1 MHYLG
6 VDVGSVSVKFALID
20 GQKRVVDTL
29 YLRNH
34 GVIPTVKAGLAEF
47 RAGLPPDV
55 EVAGVGVT
63 GSGGGFTKVL
73 VGADIHKT
81 EILAHALGTLHF
93 VPHVNVIFEIGGE
106 DSKVIFLRNGII
118 TGFEMNRICSGGA
131 GAFLDS
137 LAGRLDIP
145 ISQVGE
151 LALQRQNDVNIAS
164 RCTVFATTDA
174 VHKLNTGYK
183 LEDVLMGVCNGLVR
197 NYLAML
203 YRKVS
208 PPPYTFQGATSKN
221 VALKYAL
228 EQQLG
233 ADVIVPPY
241 ADCLG
246 AIGAAILA
254 LENRPRRTQFKGF
267 ALSKFDYAIGS
278 FTCQDCENHCEIT
291 QIMQSGDPIAS
302 NGSRCGK
309 LNF

>member
-20 GQKRVVDTL
+20 EDKNVVDTL
-29 YLRNH
+29 YMRNH
-34 GVIPTVKAGLAEF
+34 GVIPTVKKGLADF
-47 RAGLPPDV
+47 KAQLSNGDDV
-55 EVAGVGVT
+55 ASVGVT
-63 GSGGGFTKVL
+63 GSGAGFSKVL
-73 VGADIHKT
+73 IGADVHKT
-81 EILAHALGTLHF
+81 EILAHAIGTLHF
-93 VPHVNVIFEIGGE
+93 VPEVNVIFEIGGE
-106 DSKVIFLRNGII
+106 DSKVIFLRDGII

-145 ISQVGE
+145 ISEVGK
-151 LALQRQNDVNIAS
+151 LALRRENEVNIAS

-183 LEDVLMGVCNGLVR
+183 LEDVLMGVCNGLIR

-203 YRKVS
+203 YRRVS

-233 ADVIVPPY
+233 SEVIVPPF
-241 ADCLG
+241 AECLG

-254 LENRPRRTQFKGF
+254 LENRPEQTQFKGF
-267 ALSKFDYAIGS
+267 QLADFDYQIRS
-278 FTCQDCENHCEIT
+278 FICQDCENHCEIT
-291 QIMQSGDPIAS
+291 QIMQSEEPIAS

>member
-20 GQKRVVDTL
+20 EEKNVTDTL
-29 YLRNH
+29 YMRNH
-34 GVIPTVKAGLAEF
+34 GVIPTVQKGMAQF
-47 RAGLPPDV
+47 REQLPHEV
-55 EVAGVGVT
+55 EIGAVGVT
-63 GSGGGFTKVL
+63 GSGAGFSKVL
-73 VGADIHKT
+73 IGADIHKT
-81 EILAHALGTLHF
+81 EILAHAIGTLHF
-93 VPHVNVIFEIGGE
+93 VPDVSVIFEIGGE

-137 LAGRLDIP
+137 LAGRLNIP
-145 ISQVGE
+145 IGDVGH
-151 LALQRQNDVNIAS
+151 LALERENEVNIAS

-174 VHKLNTGYK
+174 VHKLNAGYR

-221 VALKYAL
+221 VALRFAL

-233 ADVIVPPY
+233 ADVIVPPH
-241 ADCLG
+241 AACLG
-246 AIGAAILA
+246 AFGAAILA
-254 LENRPRRTQFKGF
+254 LDNRPVRTQFKGF
-267 ALSKFDYAIGS
+267 QLAGFDYQIRS
-278 FTCQDCENHCEIT
+278 FICEDCENHCEIT
-291 QIMQSGDPIAS
+291 EIVQSGEPIAS

>member
-20 GQKRVVDTL
+20 EAKQVIETL
-29 YLRNH
+29 YMRNH
-34 GVIPTVKAGLAEF
+34 GVIPTVKKGMAEF
-47 RAGLPPDV
+47 SAQLPPDV
-55 EVAGVGVT
+55 EVASVGVT
-63 GSGGGFTKVL
+63 GSGAGFSKVL
-73 VGADIHKT
+73 IGADVHKT
-81 EILAHALGTLHF
+81 EILAHAIGTLHF
-93 VPHVNVIFEIGGE
+93 VPQVSVIFEIGGE

-151 LALQRQNDVNIAS
+151 LALQRENEVNIAS

-174 VHKLNTGYK
+174 IHKLNSGYR
-183 LEDVLMGVCNGLVR
+183 LEDVLMGVCSGLVR

-221 VALKYAL
+221 VALRHSL
-228 EQQLG
+228 EKQLG
-233 ADVIVPPY
+233 AEVIVPPY
-241 ADCLG
+241 AESLG

-254 LENRPRRTQFKGF
+254 LENRPGQTQFKGF
-267 ALSKFDYAIGS
+267 QLADFDYQIRS
-278 FTCQDCENHCEIT
+278 LICQDCENHCEIT
-291 QIMQSGDPIAS
+291 QIIQSGDPIAS

>member
-20 GQKRVVDTL
+20 QEKNVIDTL
-29 YLRNH
+29 YMRNH
-34 GVIPTVKAGLAEF
+34 GVIPTVKKGMAQF
-47 RAGLPPDV
+47 REQLPSDI
-55 EVAGVGVT
+55 EVSGVGAT
-63 GSGGGFTKVL
+63 GSGAGFSKVL
-73 VGADIHKT
+73 IGADVHKT
-81 EILAHALGTLHF
+81 EILAHAIGTLHF
-93 VPHVNVIFEIGGE
+93 VPDVSVIFEIGGE

-137 LAGRLDIP
+137 LAGRLNIP
-145 ISQVGE
+145 ISDVGH
-151 LALQRQNDVNIAS
+151 LALERENEVSIAS

-174 VHKLNTGYK
+174 VHKLNSGYR

-208 PPPYTFQGATSKN
+208 PPPYTFQGATSRN
-221 VALKYAL
+221 VALRYAL

-233 ADVIVPPY
+233 AEVIVPPY
-241 ADCLG
+241 AACLG
-246 AIGAAILA
+246 AFGAAILA
-254 LENRPRRTQFKGF
+254 LENGTTQTRFKGF
-267 ALSKFDYAIGS
+267 QLADFEYQIRS
-278 FTCQDCENHCEIT
+278 FICQDCENHCEIT
-291 QIMQSGDPIAS
+291 QILQSGEPIAS

-309 LNF
+309 RNF

>member
-20 GQKRVVDTL
+20 EGKNVTDTL
-29 YLRNH
+29 YMRNH
-34 GVIPTVKAGLAEF
+34 GVIPTVKTGMAQFSEQ
-47 RAGLPPDV
+47 LPPDI
-55 EVAGVGVT
+55 EVGAVGVT
-63 GSGGGFTKVL
+63 GSGAGFSKVL
-73 VGADIHKT
+73 IGADVHKT
-81 EILAHALGTLHF
+81 EILAHAIGTLHF
-93 VPHVNVIFEIGGE
+93 VPEVSVIFEIGGE

-137 LAGRLDIP
+137 LAGRLNIP
-145 ISQVGE
+145 IGEVGP
-151 LALQRQNDVNIAS
+151 LALDRENEVNIAS

-174 VHKLNTGYK
+174 VHKLNSGYK

-208 PPPYTFQGATSKN
+208 PPPYTFQGATSRN
-221 VALKYAL
+221 VALRYAL

-233 ADVIVPPY
+233 AEVIVPPH

-246 AIGAAILA
+246 AIGAAFLA
-254 LENRPRRTQFKGF
+254 LDNRPTHTQFKGF
-267 ALSKFDYAIGS
+267 ELAGFDYQINS
-278 FTCQDCENHCEIT
+278 FTCQDCENQCEIT
-291 QIMQSGDPIAS
+291 QIMQTGEPIAS

>member
-20 GQKRVVDTL
+20 EDRNVVDTL
-29 YLRNH
+29 YMRNH
-34 GVIPTVKAGLAEF
+34 GVIPTVKKGLADFE
-47 RAGLPPDV
+47 AQLSNGALIG
-55 EVAGVGVT
+55 GVGVT
-63 GSGGGFTKVL
+63 GSGAGFSKVL
-73 VGADIHKT
+73 IGADVHKT
-81 EILAHALGTLHF
+81 EILAHAIGTLHF
-93 VPHVNVIFEIGGE
+93 VPDVSVIFEIGGE
-106 DSKVIFLRNGII
+106 DSKVIFLRDGII

-145 ISQVGE
+145 ISDVGK
-151 LALQRQNDVNIAS
+151 LALQRENEVNIAS

-183 LEDVLMGVCNGLVR
+183 LEDVLMGVCNGLIR

-203 YRKVS
+203 YRRVS

-233 ADVIVPPY
+233 AEVIVPPY
-241 ADCLG
+241 AECLG

-254 LENRPRRTQFKGF
+254 QENRPDQTQFKGF
-267 ALSKFDYAIGS
+267 QLADFDYQISS
-278 FTCQDCENHCEIT
+278 FVCQDCENHCEIT
-291 QIMQSGDPIAS
+291 QIVQSGEPIAS

>member
-20 GQKRVVDTL
+20 EKKNIVDTL
-29 YLRNH
+29 YMRNH
-34 GVIPTVKAGLAEF
+34 GVIPTVQKGLADFE
-47 RAGLPPDV
+47 AQLSNGV
-55 EVAGVGVT
+55 EVGGVGVT
-63 GSGGGFTKVL
+63 GSGAGFSKVL
-73 VGADIHKT
+73 IGADVHKT
-81 EILAHALGTLHF
+81 EILAHAIGTLHF
-93 VPHVNVIFEIGGE
+93 VPKVSVIFEIGGE
-106 DSKVIFLRNGII
+106 DSKVIFLRDGII

-145 ISQVGE
+145 ISEVGR
-151 LALQRQNDVNIAS
+151 LALHRQNEVNIAS

-174 VHKLNTGYK
+174 IHKLNTGYR
-183 LEDVLMGVCNGLVR
+183 LEDVLMGVCNGLIR

-221 VALKYAL
+221 VALKHAL

-233 ADVIVPPY
+233 AEVIVPPH
-241 ADCLG
+241 AECLG

-254 LENRPRRTQFKGF
+254 LENPPQQTQFKGF
-267 ALSKFDYAIGS
+267 ELAEFDYQISS
-278 FTCQDCENHCEIT
+278 FVCPDCENHCEIT
-291 QIMQSGDPIAS
+291 QIMQSGEPIAS

>member
-20 GQKRVVDTL
+20 QDKNVIDTL
-29 YLRNH
+29 YMRNH
-34 GVIPTVKAGLAEF
+34 GVIPTVKKGMAQFSE
-47 RAGLPPDV
+47 RLPRNV
-55 EVAGVGVT
+55 EIGAVGVT
-63 GSGGGFTKVL
+63 GSGAGFSKVL
-73 VGADIHKT
+73 LGADVHKT
-81 EILAHALGTLHF
+81 EILAHAIGTLHF
-93 VPHVNVIFEIGGE
+93 VPEVSVIFEIGGE

-137 LAGRLDIP
+137 LAGRLNIP
-145 ISQVGE
+145 IAEVGP
-151 LALQRQNDVNIAS
+151 LALDRENEVNIAS

-174 VHKLNTGYK
+174 VHKLNSGYK

-208 PPPYTFQGATSKN
+208 PPPYTFQGATSRN
-221 VALKYAL
+221 VALRHAL

-233 ADVIVPPY
+233 AEVIVPPY

-246 AIGAAILA
+246 AIGAAFLA
-254 LENRPRRTQFKGF
+254 LDNRPTHTQFKGF
-267 ALSKFDYAIGS
+267 RLAEFDYQIKS

-302 NGSRCGK
+302 SGSRCGK

>member
-20 GQKRVVDTL
+20 EHKSVVQTL
-29 YLRNH
+29 YMRNH
-34 GVIPTVKAGLAEF
+34 GVIPTVKKGMAEF
-47 RAGLPPDV
+47 RDQLPDEV
-55 EVAGVGVT
+55 EIEAVGVT
-63 GSGGGFTKVL
+63 GSGAGFSKVL
-73 VGADIHKT
+73 IGADIHKT
-81 EILAHALGTLHF
+81 EILAHAMGTLHF
-93 VPHVNVIFEIGGE
+93 VPDVNVIFEIGGE
-106 DSKVIFLRNGII
+106 DSKVIFLRDGII

-145 ISQVGE
+145 ISDVGK
-151 LALQRQNDVNIAS
+151 LALQRENEVNIAS

-183 LEDVLMGVCNGLVR
+183 LEDVLMGVCNGLIR

-203 YRKVS
+203 YRRVS

-233 ADVIVPPY
+233 AEVIVPPY
-241 ADCLG
+241 AECLG

-254 LENRPRRTQFKGF
+254 LENRPDQTQFKGF
-267 ALSKFDYAIGS
+267 QLADFDYQISS
-278 FTCQDCENHCEIT
+278 FVCQDCENHCEIT
-291 QIMQSGDPIAS
+291 QIVQSGEPIAS

>member
-20 GQKRVVDTL
+20 EAKNIVDTL
-29 YLRNH
+29 YMRNH
-34 GVIPTVKAGLAEF
+34 GVIPTVKKGLADFE
-47 RAGLPPDV
+47 AQLSNGAQV
-55 EVAGVGVT
+55 GGVGVT
-63 GSGGGFTKVL
+63 GSGAGFSKVL
-73 VGADIHKT
+73 IGADVYKT
-81 EILAHALGTLHF
+81 EILAHAIGTLHF
-93 VPHVNVIFEIGGE
+93 VPDVRVIFEIGGE
-106 DSKVIFLRNGII
+106 DSKVIFLRDGII

-145 ISQVGE
+145 ISDVGR
-151 LALQRQNDVNIAS
+151 LALRRENEVNIAS

-174 VHKLNTGYK
+174 VHKLNTGYR
-183 LEDVLMGVCNGLVR
+183 LEDVLMGVCNGLIR

-203 YRKVS
+203 YRRVS

-233 ADVIVPPY
+233 AEVIVPPY
-241 ADCLG
+241 AECLG

-254 LENRPRRTQFKGF
+254 LENRPQQTQFKGF
-267 ALSKFDYAIGS
+267 QLADFDYQINS
-278 FTCQDCENHCEIT
+278 FICQDCENHCEIT
-291 QIMQSGDPIAS
+291 QIMQSTEPIAS

>member
-20 GQKRVVDTL
+20 EAKKVVDTL
-29 YLRNH
+29 YMRNH
-34 GVIPTVKAGLAEF
+34 GVIPTVKKGLADFE
-47 RAGLPPDV
+47 AQLSNGV
-55 EVAGVGVT
+55 QVGAVGVT
-63 GSGGGFTKVL
+63 GSGAGFSKVL
-73 VGADIHKT
+73 IGADLHKT
-81 EILAHALGTLHF
+81 EILAHAIGTLHF
-93 VPHVNVIFEIGGE
+93 VPEVSVIFEIGGE
-106 DSKVIFLRNGII
+106 DSKVIFLRDGII

-145 ISQVGE
+145 ISEVGK
-151 LALQRQNDVNIAS
+151 LALQRENEVNIAS

-183 LEDVLMGVCNGLVR
+183 LEDVLMGVCNGLIR

-203 YRKVS
+203 YRRVS

-233 ADVIVPPY
+233 AEVIVPPY
-241 ADCLG
+241 AECLG
-246 AIGAAILA
+246 AIGAALLA
-254 LENRPRRTQFKGF
+254 LENRPQQTQFKGF
-267 ALSKFDYAIGS
+267 QLADFDYQISS
-278 FTCQDCENHCEIT
+278 FVCQDCENHCEIT
-291 QIMQSGDPIAS
+291 QIMQSGEPIAS

>member
-20 GQKRVVDTL
+20 EDRDVVDTL
-29 YLRNH
+29 YMRNH
-34 GVIPTVKAGLAEF
+34 GVIPTVKKGLADFE
-47 RAGLPPDV
+47 AQLSNG
-55 EVAGVGVT
+55 AQIGGVGVT
-63 GSGGGFTKVL
+63 GSGAGFSKVL
-73 VGADIHKT
+73 IGADVHKT
-81 EILAHALGTLHF
+81 EILAHAIGTLHF
-93 VPHVNVIFEIGGE
+93 VPDVSVIFEIGGE
-106 DSKVIFLRNGII
+106 DSKVIFLRDGII

-145 ISQVGE
+145 ISDVGK
-151 LALQRQNDVNIAS
+151 LALQRENEVNIAS

-183 LEDVLMGVCNGLVR
+183 LEDVLMGVCNGLIR

-203 YRKVS
+203 YRRVS

-233 ADVIVPPY
+233 AEVIVPPY
-241 ADCLG
+241 AECLG

-254 LENRPRRTQFKGF
+254 LENPPEQTQFKGF
-267 ALSKFDYAIGS
+267 QLADFDYQISS
-278 FTCQDCENHCEIT
+278 FVCQDCENHCEIT
-291 QIMQSGDPIAS
+291 QIVQSGEPIAS

>member
-20 GQKRVVDTL
+20 QQKNVIDTL
-29 YLRNH
+29 YMRNH
-34 GVIPTVKAGLAEF
+34 GVIPTVKSGLAEF
-47 RAGLPPDV
+47 REGLPDGI
-55 EVAGVGVT
+55 EIGGVGVT

-93 VPHVNVIFEIGGE
+93 VPDVHVVFEIGGE
-106 DSKVIFLRNGII
+106 DSKVIFLRDGII

-151 LALQRQNDVNIAS
+151 LALQRENEVNIAS

-174 VHKLNTGYK
+174 IHKLNTGYK
-183 LEDVLMGVCNGLVR
+183 LEDVLMGVCSGLVR

-208 PPPYTFQGATSKN
+208 LPPYTFQGATSKN

-228 EQQLG
+228 ERQLG
-233 ADVIVPPY
+233 SEVIVPPY

-246 AIGAAILA
+246 AIGAAFLA
-254 LENRPRRTQFKGF
+254 LDSRPAQTQFKGF
-267 ALSKFDYAIGS
+267 QLAEFDYQLHS

>member
-20 GQKRVVDTL
+20 EARNVVDTL
-29 YLRNH
+29 YMRNH
-34 GVIPTVKAGLAEF
+34 GVIPTVKKGLADFEAQLSNGA
-47 RAGLPPDV
+47 RVGA
-55 EVAGVGVT
+55 VGVT
-63 GSGGGFTKVL
+63 GSGAGFSKVL
-73 VGADIHKT
+73 IGADVHKT
-81 EILAHALGTLHF
+81 EILAHAIGTLHF
-93 VPHVNVIFEIGGE
+93 VPDVSVIFEIGGE
-106 DSKVIFLRNGII
+106 DSKVIFLRDGII

-145 ISQVGE
+145 ISDVGK
-151 LALQRQNDVNIAS
+151 LALQRENEVNIAS

-174 VHKLNTGYK
+174 VHKLNTGYR
-183 LEDVLMGVCNGLVR
+183 LEDVLMGVCNGLIR

-203 YRKVS
+203 YRRVS

-233 ADVIVPPY
+233 AEVIVPPY
-241 ADCLG
+241 AECLG

-254 LENRPRRTQFKGF
+254 LENRPQQTQFKGF
-267 ALSKFDYAIGS
+267 QLADLDYQISS
-278 FTCQDCENHCEIT
+278 FVCQDCENHCEIT

>member
-20 GQKRVVDTL
+20 EEKNVTDTL
-29 YLRNH
+29 YMRNH
-34 GVIPTVKAGLAEF
+34 GVIPTVQKGMSQF
-47 RAGLPPDV
+47 REQLPHEV
-55 EVAGVGVT
+55 EIGAVGVT
-63 GSGGGFTKVL
+63 GSGAGFSKVL
-73 VGADIHKT
+73 IGADIHKT
-81 EILAHALGTLHF
+81 EILAHAIGTLHF
-93 VPHVNVIFEIGGE
+93 VPDVSVIFEIGGE
-106 DSKVIFLRNGII
+106 DSKVIFLRDGII

-137 LAGRLDIP
+137 LAGRLNIP
-145 ISQVGE
+145 IGDVGH
-151 LALQRQNDVNIAS
+151 LALERENEVNIAS

-174 VHKLNTGYK
+174 VHKLNSGYR

-221 VALKYAL
+221 VALRFAL

-233 ADVIVPPY
+233 AEVIVPPH
-241 ADCLG
+241 AECLG
-246 AIGAAILA
+246 AFGAAILA
-254 LENRPRRTQFKGF
+254 LDNRPVRTQFKGF
-267 ALSKFDYAIGS
+267 QLAGFDYQIRS
-278 FTCQDCENHCEIT
+278 FICEDCENHCEIT
-291 QIMQSGDPIAS
+291 EIVQSGEPIAS

>member
-20 GQKRVVDTL
+20 EDRNVVDTL
-29 YLRNH
+29 YMRNH
-34 GVIPTVKAGLAEF
+34 GVIPTVKKGLADF
-47 RAGLPPDV
+47 KAQLSNGDD
-55 EVAGVGVT
+55 VAGVGVT
-63 GSGGGFTKVL
+63 GSGAGFSKVL
-73 VGADIHKT
+73 IGADVHKT
-81 EILAHALGTLHF
+81 EILAHAIGTLHF
-93 VPHVNVIFEIGGE
+93 VPDVNVIFEIGGE

-145 ISQVGE
+145 ISEVGK
-151 LALQRQNDVNIAS
+151 LALHRENEVNIAS

-183 LEDVLMGVCNGLVR
+183 LEDVLMGVCNGLIR

-203 YRKVS
+203 YRRVS

-233 ADVIVPPY
+233 SEVIVPPH
-241 ADCLG
+241 AECLG

-254 LENRPRRTQFKGF
+254 LENRPEQTQFKGF
-267 ALSKFDYAIGS
+267 QLADFDYQIRS
-278 FTCQDCENHCEIT
+278 FICPDCENHCEIT
-291 QIMQSGDPIAS
+291 QIMQSEEPIAS

>member
-20 GQKRVVDTL
+20 EEKNVINTL
-29 YLRNH
+29 YMRNH
-34 GVIPTVKAGLAEF
+34 GVIPTVKKGMAEF
-47 RAGLPPDV
+47 REQIPNGAQVG
-55 EVAGVGVT
+55 AVGVT
-63 GSGGGFTKVL
+63 GSGAGFSKVL
-73 VGADIHKT
+73 VGADLHKT
-81 EILAHALGTLHF
+81 EILAHAIGTLHF
-93 VPHVNVIFEIGGE
+93 VPEVQVIFEIGGE

-145 ISQVGE
+145 IDDVGK
-151 LALQRQNDVNIAS
+151 LALQRQNEVNIAS

-174 VHKLNTGYK
+174 VHKLNSGYK
-183 LEDVLMGVCNGLVR
+183 LEDVLMGVCSGLVR

-221 VALKYAL
+221 VALKHAL

-233 ADVIVPPY
+233 AEVIVPPH
-241 ADCLG
+241 AESLG

-254 LENRPRRTQFKGF
+254 LDNRPAQTQFKGF
-267 ALSKFDYAIGS
+267 QLADFDYQIKS
-278 FTCQDCENHCEIT
+278 FICQDCENHCEIT
-291 QIMQSGDPIAS
+291 QIMQTGEPIAS

>member
-20 GQKRVVDTL
+20 EGKSVVDTL
-29 YLRNH
+29 YMRNH
-34 GVIPTVKAGLAEF
+34 GVIPTVKRGLADFKEQ
-47 RAGLPPDV
+47 LPDDV
-55 EVAGVGVT
+55 RVAGVGVT
-63 GSGGGFTKVL
+63 GSGAGFSKVL
-73 VGADIHKT
+73 VGADVHKT
-81 EILAHALGTLHF
+81 EILAHAIGTLHF
-93 VPHVNVIFEIGGE
+93 VPEVNVIFEIGGE
-106 DSKVIFLRNGII
+106 DSKVIFLRDGII

-145 ISQVGE
+145 ISAVGE
-151 LALQRQNDVNIAS
+151 LALQRANEVNIAS

-174 VHKLNTGYK
+174 VHKLNSGYR

-203 YRKVS
+203 YRRVS

-233 ADVIVPPY
+233 TEVIIPPH
-241 ADCLG
+241 AACLG

-254 LENRPRRTQFKGF
+254 LDNRPDQTQFKGF
-267 ALSKFDYAIGS
+267 HLEDFDYQISS
-278 FTCQDCENHCEIT
+278 FVCPDCENHCEIT

>member
-1 MHYLG
+1 
-6 VDVGSVSVKFALID
+6 
-20 GQKRVVDTL
+20 
-29 YLRNH
+29 
-34 GVIPTVKAGLAEF
+34 
-47 RAGLPPDV
+47 
-55 EVAGVGVT
+55 
-63 GSGGGFTKVL
+63 VL
-73 VGADIHKT
+73 VGADLHKT
-81 EILAHALGTLHF
+81 EILAHAIGTLHF
-93 VPHVNVIFEIGGE
+93 VPKVHVVFEIGGE

-137 LAGRLDIP
+137 LAGRLNIP
-145 ISQVGE
+145 ISDVGK
-151 LALQRQNDVNIAS
+151 LALQRENEVNIAS

-174 VHKLNTGYK
+174 VHKLNSGYT

-233 ADVIVPPY
+233 AEVIVPPH
-241 ADCLG
+241 AACLG
-246 AIGAAILA
+246 AMGAAILA
-254 LENRPRRTQFKGF
+254 LENRPAHTQFKGF
-267 ALSKFDYAIGS
+267 ELADFDYQIRS
-278 FTCQDCENHCEIT
+278 FTCQDCENQCEIT

>member
-20 GQKRVVDTL
+20 EAKNVIDTL
-29 YLRNH
+29 YMRNH
-34 GVIPTVKAGLAEF
+34 GVIPTVKKGLADFE
-47 RAGLPPDV
+47 AQLSNGAQVD
-55 EVAGVGVT
+55 GVGVT
-63 GSGGGFTKVL
+63 GSGAGFSKVL
-73 VGADIHKT
+73 IGADVHKT
-81 EILAHALGTLHF
+81 EILAHAIGTLHF
-93 VPHVNVIFEIGGE
+93 VPEVNVIFEIGGE
-106 DSKVIFLRNGII
+106 DSKVIFLRDGII

-145 ISQVGE
+145 ISEVGK
-151 LALQRQNDVNIAS
+151 LALRRENEVNIAS

-174 VHKLNTGYK
+174 VHKLNTGYR
-183 LEDVLMGVCNGLVR
+183 LEDVLMGVCNGLIR

-203 YRKVS
+203 YRRVS

-233 ADVIVPPY
+233 AEVIVPPY
-241 ADCLG
+241 AECLG

-254 LENRPRRTQFKGF
+254 LENRPEQTQFKGF
-267 ALSKFDYAIGS
+267 QLGDFDYQIRS

-291 QIMQSGDPIAS
+291 QIMQNGEAIAS

>member
-20 GQKRVVDTL
+20 EAKNVIDTL
-29 YLRNH
+29 YMRNH
-34 GVIPTVKAGLAEF
+34 GVIPTVKKGLADFE
-47 RAGLPPDV
+47 AQLSNGAKV
-55 EVAGVGVT
+55 VGVGVT
-63 GSGGGFTKVL
+63 GSGAGFSKVL
-73 VGADIHKT
+73 IGADVHKT
-81 EILAHALGTLHF
+81 EILAHAIGTLHF
-93 VPHVNVIFEIGGE
+93 VPEVKVIFEIGGE
-106 DSKVIFLRNGII
+106 DSKVIFLRDGII

-145 ISQVGE
+145 ISEVGK
-151 LALQRQNDVNIAS
+151 LALRRENEVNIAS

-183 LEDVLMGVCNGLVR
+183 LEDVLMGVCNGLIR

-203 YRKVS
+203 YRRVS

-233 ADVIVPPY
+233 SEVIVPPY
-241 ADCLG
+241 AECLG

-254 LENRPRRTQFKGF
+254 LENRPEQTQFKGF
-267 ALSKFDYAIGS
+267 QLADFDYQISS

-291 QIMQSGDPIAS
+291 QIMQSGEAIAS

>member
-20 GQKRVVDTL
+20 EDKNVVDTL
-29 YLRNH
+29 YMRNH
-34 GVIPTVKAGLAEF
+34 GVIPTVKKGLADF
-47 RAGLPPDV
+47 KAQLSNGDDV
-55 EVAGVGVT
+55 ASVGVT
-63 GSGGGFTKVL
+63 GSGAGFSKVL
-73 VGADIHKT
+73 IGADVHKT
-81 EILAHALGTLHF
+81 EILAHAIGTLHF
-93 VPHVNVIFEIGGE
+93 VPEVNVIFEIGGE
-106 DSKVIFLRNGII
+106 DSKVIFLRDGII

-145 ISQVGE
+145 ISEVGK
-151 LALQRQNDVNIAS
+151 LALRRENEVNIAS

-174 VHKLNTGYK
+174 VHKLNTGYQ
-183 LEDVLMGVCNGLVR
+183 LEDVLMGVCNGLIR

-203 YRKVS
+203 YRRVS

-233 ADVIVPPY
+233 SEVIVPPF
-241 ADCLG
+241 AECLG

-254 LENRPRRTQFKGF
+254 LENRPEQTQFKGF
-267 ALSKFDYAIGS
+267 QLADFDYQIRS
-278 FTCQDCENHCEIT
+278 FICQDCENHCEIT
-291 QIMQSGDPIAS
+291 QIMQSEEPIAS

>member
-20 GQKRVVDTL
+20 EGKNVVDTL
-29 YLRNH
+29 YMRNH
-34 GVIPTVKAGLAEF
+34 GVIPTVKKGLADF
-47 RAGLPPDV
+47 REQLPRDV
-55 EVAGVGVT
+55 RVAGVGVT
-63 GSGGGFTKVL
+63 GSGAGFSKVL
-73 VGADIHKT
+73 VGADVHKT
-81 EILAHALGTLHF
+81 EILAHAIGTLHF
-93 VPHVNVIFEIGGE
+93 VPQVNVIFEIGGE

-145 ISQVGE
+145 ISAVGR
-151 LALQRQNDVNIAS
+151 LALQSANDVNIAS

-174 VHKLNTGYK
+174 VHKLNSGYR

-203 YRKVS
+203 YRRVS

-221 VALKYAL
+221 VALKHAL
-228 EQQLG
+228 EQQFG
-233 ADVIVPPY
+233 AEVIIPPH
-241 ADCLG
+241 AACLG

-254 LENRPRRTQFKGF
+254 LDNRPEQTRFKGF
-267 ALSKFDYAIGS
+267 HLEDFDYQISS
-278 FTCQDCENHCEIT
+278 FVCPDCENHCEIT

>member
-20 GQKRVVDTL
+20 EGKNVVDTL
-29 YLRNH
+29 YMRNH
-34 GVIPTVKAGLAEF
+34 GVIPTVKKGMADF
-47 RAGLPPDV
+47 REQLPSDV
-55 EVAGVGVT
+55 EVGGVGVT
-63 GSGGGFTKVL
+63 GSGAGFSKVL
-73 VGADIHKT
+73 VGADVHKT
-81 EILAHALGTLHF
+81 EILAHAIGTLHF
-93 VPHVNVIFEIGGE
+93 VPEVSVIFEIGGE

-145 ISQVGE
+145 ISSVGK
-151 LALQRQNDVNIAS
+151 LALKRRNDVNIAS

-174 VHKLNTGYK
+174 VHKLNSGYQ

-203 YRKVS
+203 YRRVS

-221 VALKYAL
+221 VALRHAL

-233 ADVIVPPY
+233 AEVIVPPH
-241 ADCLG
+241 AESLG
-246 AIGAAILA
+246 AIGAAMLA
-254 LENRPRRTQFKGF
+254 LENRPAQTKFKGF
-267 ALSKFDYAIGS
+267 QLADFDYQIHS

-291 QIMQSGDPIAS
+291 QIMQTGDPIAS

>member
-20 GQKRVVDTL
+20 EAKNVIDTL
-29 YLRNH
+29 YMRNH
-34 GVIPTVKAGLAEF
+34 GVIPTVKKGLADFE
-47 RAGLPPDV
+47 AQLSNGAQ
-55 EVAGVGVT
+55 VAGVGVT
-63 GSGGGFTKVL
+63 GSGAGFSKVL
-73 VGADIHKT
+73 IGADVHKT
-81 EILAHALGTLHF
+81 EILAHAIGTLHF
-93 VPHVNVIFEIGGE
+93 VPEVSVIFEIGGE
-106 DSKVIFLRNGII
+106 DSKVIFLRDGII

-145 ISQVGE
+145 ISEVGK
-151 LALQRQNDVNIAS
+151 LALRRENEVNIAS

-174 VHKLNTGYK
+174 VHKLNTGYR
-183 LEDVLMGVCNGLVR
+183 LEDVLMGVCNGLIR

-203 YRKVS
+203 YRRVS

-233 ADVIVPPY
+233 AEVIVPPY
-241 ADCLG
+241 AECLG

-254 LENRPRRTQFKGF
+254 LENRPEQTQFKGF
-267 ALSKFDYAIGS
+267 QLADFDYQIRS

-291 QIMQSGDPIAS
+291 QIMQNGEAIAS
-302 NGSRCGK
+302 NCSRCGK

>member
-20 GQKRVVDTL
+20 EDRNVVDTL
-29 YLRNH
+29 YMRNH
-34 GVIPTVKAGLAEF
+34 GVIPTVKKGLADF
-47 RAGLPPDV
+47 DAQLSNG
-55 EVAGVGVT
+55 AQIGGVGVT
-63 GSGGGFTKVL
+63 GSGAGFSKVL
-73 VGADIHKT
+73 IGADVHKT
-81 EILAHALGTLHF
+81 EILAHAIGTLHF
-93 VPHVNVIFEIGGE
+93 VPDVSVIFEIGGE
-106 DSKVIFLRNGII
+106 DSKVIFLRDGII

-145 ISQVGE
+145 ISDVGK
-151 LALQRQNDVNIAS
+151 LALQRENEVNIAS

-183 LEDVLMGVCNGLVR
+183 LEDVLMGVCNGLIR

-203 YRKVS
+203 YRRVS

-233 ADVIVPPY
+233 AEVIVPPY
-241 ADCLG
+241 AECLG

-254 LENRPRRTQFKGF
+254 LENPPEQTQFKGF
-267 ALSKFDYAIGS
+267 QLADFDYQISS
-278 FTCQDCENHCEIT
+278 FVCQDCENHCEIT
-291 QIMQSGDPIAS
+291 QIVQSGEPIAS

>member
-20 GQKRVVDTL
+20 ERKNVIDTL
-29 YLRNH
+29 YMRNH
-34 GVIPTVKAGLAEF
+34 GVIPTVKKGLAEF
-47 RAGLPPDV
+47 REQLPSHI
-55 EVAGVGVT
+55 EVGSVGVT
-63 GSGGGFTKVL
+63 GSGAGFSKVL
-73 VGADIHKT
+73 VGADVHKT
-81 EILAHALGTLHF
+81 EILAHAIGTLHF
-93 VPHVNVIFEIGGE
+93 IPNVSVIFEIGGE

-145 ISQVGE
+145 IGKVGE
-151 LALQRQNDVNIAS
+151 MALQRKNEVNIAS

-174 VHKLNTGYK
+174 IHKLNSGYK

-228 EQQLG
+228 EKQLR
-233 ADVIVPPY
+233 AEVIVPPY

-254 LENRPRRTQFKGF
+254 LENRPAQTQFKGF
-267 ALSKFDYAIGS
+267 QLAEFDYQIRS
-278 FTCQDCENHCEIT
+278 FICQDCENHCEIT

-309 LNF
+309 LDF

>member
-1 MHYLG
+1 M
-6 VDVGSVSVKFALID
+6 GSVSVKFALVD
-20 GQKRVVDTL
+20 QQKRVVDTL
-29 YLRNH
+29 YTRNH
-34 GVIPTVKAGLAEF
+34 GVIPTVKKGIADF
-47 RAGLPPDV
+47 REELP
-55 EVAGVGVT
+55 ERIEIAGVGVT

-93 VPHVNVIFEIGGE
+93 VPQVNVIFEIGGE
-106 DSKVIFLRNGII
+106 DSKVIFLRDGII

-145 ISQVGE
+145 ISKVGE
-151 LALQRQNDVNIAS
+151 LALQRENEVNIAS

-174 VHKLNTGYK
+174 IHKLNTGYR

-208 PPPYTFQGATSKN
+208 RPPYTFQGATSKN
-221 VALKYAL
+221 VALKHAL

-233 ADVIVPPY
+233 AEVIVPPY

-246 AIGAAILA
+246 AIGAAFLA
-254 LENRPRRTQFKGF
+254 LDNRPAQTQFKGWGL
-267 ALSKFDYAIGS
+267 ADFDYQIRS

-291 QIMQSGDPIAS
+291 QIMQSSEPIAS

>member
-1 MHYLG
+1 M
-6 VDVGSVSVKFALID
+6 
-20 GQKRVVDTL
+20 
-29 YLRNH
+29 RNH
-34 GVIPTVKAGLAEF
+34 GVIPTIKTGLAEF
-47 RAGLPPDV
+47 REQLPSDV
-55 EVAGVGVT
+55 KVDAVGVT
-63 GSGGGFTKVL
+63 GSGAGFSKVL
-73 VGADIHKT
+73 IGADLHKT
-81 EILAHALGTLHF
+81 EILAHAVGTMHF
-93 VPHVNVIFEIGGE
+93 VPEVNVIFEIGGE

-145 ISQVGE
+145 ISEVGE
-151 LALQRQNDVNIAS
+151 LALQRKTEVNIAS

-174 VHKLNTGYK
+174 IHKLNSGYK
-183 LEDVLMGVCNGLVR
+183 LEDVLMGVCSGLIR

-221 VALKYAL
+221 VALRHAL
-228 EQQLG
+228 ERQLG
-233 ADVIVPPY
+233 SEVIVPPY

-246 AIGAAILA
+246 AIGAALLA
-254 LENRPRRTQFKGF
+254 MDHRPAQTQFKGF
-267 ALSKFDYAIGS
+267 QLADFDYEIKAFI
-278 FTCQDCENHCEIT
+278 CRDCENRCEVT
-291 QIMQSGDPIAS
+291 QIMQNGNPIAS